1 MMVGLNSFAITMEI
15 YLVGG
20 AVRDKLLGLPVKDRD
35 WMIVGATPEDLL
47 AQGYQQVGK
56 DFPVFLNPETKEEYA
71 LARTERKSGSGYTG
85 FICDFSPHIRLE
97 EDLIRR
103 DLTINAIAQSA
114 DGKYHDP
121 FGGIEDL
128 NRRILRHI
136 SPAFA
141 EDPLRVLRVARFAA
155 RFHHLGFT
163 IAKETLALMQNLTE
177 QGELEHLTTERIWL
191 ETEKALTEKNPEIY
205 FDTLR
210 KVGALKVLFPELDA
224 LHGVPN
230 PAKHH
235 PEIDSFIHT
244 MMVLQQAVL
253 LTENTDMNKSAVRFA
268 ALCHDLGKALTPQDI
283 LPHHYGHEKKGVQQV
298 RHLCNR
304 LKVPTYYKELAELTC
319 EYHTHSHKALE
330 LRAETIIKLF
340 NTFDVWR
347 KPQRFKE
354 FLTACQ
360 ADSRGRL
367 GFEQVSYPQK
377 AYLWTLYETAKQVNI
392 QQIIDA
398 GFEKQGIR
406 DELMKRR
413 VQVVKA
419 KIDEA
424 SPQF

>member
-1 MMVGLNSFAITMEI
+1 MKI

-20 AVRDKLLGLPVKDRD
+20 AVRDKLLGLPVKDQD
-35 WMIVGATPEDLL
+35 WVVVGATPEQLL
-47 AQGYQQVGK
+47 NQGYQQVGK

-85 FICDFSPHIRLE
+85 FICDFSPNIPLE
-97 EDLIRR
+97 DDLIRR
-103 DLTINAIAQSA
+103 DLTINAIAQDT
-114 DGKYHDP
+114 DGKLHDP
-121 FGGIEDL
+121 YGGIQDL
-128 NRRILRHI
+128 NHRILRHI

-163 IAKETLALMQNLTE
+163 IANETLVLMRKLTE

-191 ETEKALTEKNPEIY
+191 ETEKALTEQNPEIY

-224 LHGVPN
+224 LYGIPN

-235 PEIDSFIHT
+235 PEIDSFVHT

-253 LTENTDMNKSAVRFA
+253 LTENTAMNKSAVRFA
-268 ALCHDLGKALTPQDI
+268 AICHDLGKALTPNDI
-283 LPHHYGHEKKGVQQV
+283 LPHHYGHEKKGVQPV
-298 RHLCNR
+298 RKLCNR

-319 EYHTHSHKALE
+319 EYHTHAHKAFE
-330 LRAETIIKLF
+330 LRADTIIKLF

-347 KPQRFKE
+347 KPQRFLE
-354 FLTACQ
+354 FLTACM
-360 ADSRGRL
+360 ADTRGRL
-367 GFEQVSYPQK
+367 GFEQVNYPQK
-377 AYLWTLYETAKQVNI
+377 DYLWMLYQVAIQVDI
-392 QQIIDA
+392 QQIILD

-406 DELMKRR
+406 DELMTRR
-413 VQVVKA
+413 ILAIKT
-419 KIDEA
+419 KIDEIR
-424 SPQF
+424 PQFLTN

>member
-1 MMVGLNSFAITMEI
+1 MEI

-47 AQGYQQVGK
+47 TQGYQQVGK

-155 RFHHLGFT
+155 RFHHLCFT
-163 IAKETLALMQNLTE
+163 IAKETLALMRNLTE

-283 LPHHYGHEKKGVQQV
+283 LPHHYGHEKKGVQQI